1 MTDQYKKGNYLW
13 CLTTLG
19 KMVHSTGAMGNEDV
33 ATFGDN

>member
-1 MTDQYKKGNYLW
+1 MTDQYKKGINMW
-13 CLTTLG
+13 CLKTLG